1 MNTGTSNDASK
12 KVAAGVCGIL
22 LGALGVHKFV
32 LGYTKEG
39 LIMLLV
45 TLLTFGIAGFVM
57 GIIGFIEG
65 IMYLAMNDEQFV
77 NTYVINKKAWF

>member
-65 IMYLAMNDEQFV
+65 VMYLAMSDEQFV
-77 NTYVINKKAWF
+77 NTYVVNKKGWF